1 MILKRLQDKQ
11 TAATAA
17 SASASAS
24 SEEQEKAAP
33 VAKAADIYN
42 SVLTQ
47 ISSAS
52 S

>member
-11 TAATAA
+11 M
-17 SASASAS
+17 ASAS
-24 SEEQEKAAP
+24 STQTQGQEKHAS

-42 SVLTQ
+42 SSLTQ